1 MRIAILW
8 TGWSGYMDACARA
21 LQAFTG
27 CELDIV
33 CFAGAADA
41 PFRAERFFRY
51 PCRVLALDALRAG
64 LPETRYDLA
73 IICGWHVPAYREIA
87 AALAGRTPRV
97 LCMDNQ
103 WRGTARQYLGIA
115 AFRAR
120 WHRLFDHAFVPG
132 PRQAAFAV
140 RLGFPVTRVIE
151 GHLSADTAAFTPQ
164 AEETTRA
171 RTMLFAGRLAPE
183 KGLDTLAQAW
193 RGFCGDRR
201 HESWRLKLCG
211 AGAEET
217 LVRALPQAE
226 LSGFVQP
233 ADLPG
238 VMRTCAALVLPSRR
252 EPWGIVVHEAAA
264 AGLPLILTD
273 RCGAADTFLRDGLN
287 GYRVPAEAPDA
298 LQAALERFAALE
310 PEDRRAM
317 AARSV
322 DLSRQRSPLTWA
334 AAVTRA
340 LA

>member
-27 CELDIV
+27 CQLDIT
-33 CFAGAADA
+33 CFEGAADA
-41 PFRAERFFRY
+41 PFRAEPFFRY
-51 PCRVLALDALRAG
+51 PCRVLAPDALRAG
-64 LPETRYDLA
+64 LAATRYDLA

-103 WRGTARQYLGIA
+103 WCGTARQYLGIA

-120 WHRLFDHAFVPG
+120 WHRLFDYAFVPG
-132 PRQAAFAV
+132 VRQAAFAG
-140 RLGFPVTRVIE
+140 RLGFPVTRIIE
-151 GHLSADTAAFTPQ
+151 GHLSADTVAFTPRI
-164 AEETTRA
+164 EESA
-171 RTMLFAGRLAPE
+171 RSQTVLFVGRLAPE

-193 RGFCGDRR
+193 RGFCREGR
-201 HESWRLKLCG
+201 HASWRLKLCG
-211 AGAEET
+211 AGEQEAQ
-217 LVRALPQAE
+217 VRGLPQAE
-226 LSGFVQP
+226 LGGFVQP
-233 ADLPG
+233 ADLPAA
-238 VMRTCAALVLPSRR
+238 MQASAALVLPSRR

-264 AGLPLILTD
+264 AGLPLILTE
-273 RCGAADTFLRDGLN
+273 RCGAADTFLRHGLN
-287 GYRVPAEAPDA
+287 GYRIPAEAPDA
-298 LQAALERFAALE
+298 LQAALESFAALG